1 MTQTGS
7 AFVQFPL
14 PFNCAM
20 LNETTS
26 NKRVI
31 FQYKSCNRNINITY
45 LSHYEPWAHSQW
57 AGLSNVSYSL

>member
-7 AFVQFPL
+7 AFVQFLL

-45 LSHYEPWAHSQW
+45 LSHYEP
-57 AGLSNVSYSL
+57 